1 MVNKSKKAENEPISL
16 SWTWRLEILDDTLL
30 HGNML
35 LHINSLVKKL
45 LLMIPTKDIIRSSVC
60 INKMLIIR

>member
-35 LHINSLVKKL
+35 LQINSLVKKL
-45 LLMIPTKDIIRSSVC
+45 LLMIPTKDIICSSVC